1 MFFLDT
7 SLFAAGLSFS
17 GIVILKYYLVSVDQ
31 SGGRVVYSRMDAMG
45 AVQVDVEI
53 RGGGCHIGKN

>member
-1 MFFLDT
+1 M
-7 SLFAAGLSFS
+7 
-17 GIVILKYYLVSVDQ
+17 KYYLVSVDQ